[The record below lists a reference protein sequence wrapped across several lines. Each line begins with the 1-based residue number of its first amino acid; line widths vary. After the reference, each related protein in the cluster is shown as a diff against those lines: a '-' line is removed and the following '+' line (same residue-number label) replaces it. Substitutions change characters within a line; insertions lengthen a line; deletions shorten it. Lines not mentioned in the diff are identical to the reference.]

1 MAALI
6 VLISIL
12 APGLLS
18 ILGWFFVRLIKSI
31 DDRFTQIDN
40 RFEQVDRRF
49 EQVDKRFEKQDE
61 KLELLRKDIEK
72 LSADH
77 ARLEGKLEILI
88 AVMQQQPVPQTASA
102 G

>member
-12 APGLLS
+12 APGILS

-31 DDRFTQIDN
+31 DDRFAQID
-40 RFEQVDRRF
+40 R
-49 EQVDKRFEKQDE
+49 RFEKQDE

-88 AVMQQQPVPQTASA
+88 AVMQQQPAPQTASA
-102 G
+102 S

>member
-12 APGLLS
+12 APGILS

-31 DDRFTQIDN
+31 DDRFAQI
-40 RFEQVDRRF
+40 DRRF
-49 EQVDKRFEKQDE
+49 EQVDKRLDALSQDMA
-61 KLELLRKDIEK
+61 K

-88 AVMQQQPVPQTASA
+88 AVMQQQPAPQTASA
-102 G
+102 S

>member
-12 APGLLS
+12 APGMLS

-31 DDRFTQIDN
+31 DDRFAQIDK
-40 RFEQVDRRF
+40 RF
-49 EQVDKRFEKQDE
+49 EQVDKRLDALSQDMA
-61 KLELLRKDIEK
+61 K

>member
-31 DDRFTQIDN
+31 DDRFAQIDK
-40 RFEQVDRRF
+40 RF
-49 EQVDKRFEKQDE
+49 EQVDKRFEQVDNRLDALSQDMA
-61 KLELLRKDIEK
+61 K

-77 ARLEGKLEILI
+77 ARLEVRLTDFI
-88 AVMQQQPVPQTASA
+88 ASVQQQPAA
-102 G
+102 